1 MMSIIVVSVGGSGVV
16 RRRRGF
22 LWLMRLAFSL
32 ETDGNTDDGQG
43 GTRWAIMQ
51 HTAIKKFPLA

>member
-1 MMSIIVVSVGGSGVV
+1 VSVGGSGVV